1 MAYHKKTILL
11 LAFFLICV
19 TILYKYR
26 RYYTNIE
33 NLGYYTN
40 IENLGYYT
48 NIENFGYYQNF
59 FPPNPCDVKTSSCP
73 KSTVSKLPDSS
84 SVLFQFPEGT
94 PREIMT
100 RQVANMF
107 KSKANTA
114 FTNVIDVKIEREGSG
129 NSQYLDLHSEQSM
142 RLSMTDANYERV
154 YIILSVIKTRPSRIG
169 VPQVNHGIR
178 IPLEFTSKGVIAK
191 IDKAESPKKID
202 YFLHY
207 FFDPFYCEGRY
218 ERKLD
223 VVGKD
228 ASNYDFAIKPDNL
241 MDCRWENGDT
251 KIESCK
257 RYPHIVD
264 VARQIAVEPDSDSR
278 VRNYVT
284 PASDINTCRIK
295 EDYIKVWDGS
305 GVPIEKEQANINLDQ
320 YINHPALYQNKLD
333 GLYDDLFA
341 MSRYMPSF
349 PSGHASTGR

>member
-1 MAYHKKTILL
+1 MYSKNTILL
-11 LAFFLICV
+11 VSIILVCLA
-19 TILYKYR
+19 ILYKY
-26 RYYTNIE
+26 TI
-33 NLGYYTN
+33 GS
-40 IENLGYYT
+40 

-59 FPPNPCDVKTSSCP
+59 FTPNPCSVKSGNCP
-73 KSTVSKLPDSS
+73 KSIASKLPNSS
-84 SVLFQFPEGT
+84 NVLFQFPVGT
-94 PREIMT
+94 PKEIMT

-107 KSKANTA
+107 KSKANSA
-114 FTNVIDVKIEREGSG
+114 FTNVIDVKIERNGSG
-129 NSQYLDLHSEQSM
+129 SSQYLNLHSEQSM
-142 RLSMTDANYERV
+142 RLGMTDANFESV
-154 YIILSVIKTRPSRIG
+154 YIILDVIKTRPSRIG

-178 IPLEFTSKGVIAK
+178 IPLEFTSNGVIAK
-191 IDKAESPKKID
+191 IDKADSPKKID

-218 ERKLD
+218 EKKLEA
-223 VVGKD
+223 VGKD
-228 ASNYDFAIKPDNL
+228 SGNYDFVVKPDNL
-241 MDCRWENGDT
+241 MDCRWENGDE

-284 PASDINTCRIK
+284 PAADINTCRIK

-305 GVPIEKEQANINLDQ
+305 GVPIENEHENIKLDQ

-349 PSGHASTGR
+349 PAGRGSSGNM